1 MGSYIDELVAI
12 SRKKRSVLFQLGSL
26 FLGSFVFLFLLP
38 WLLFALARAVVPGF
52 LPGLPR
58 MVEVPLAFLMAAVG
72 LAITVWAVFVQ
83 WRIGRGTPAPLAPT
97 QRLVI
102 SGPYKYCRNPI
113 ELGAILYYFAVGMF
127 FGNVF
132 YGLACFGMG
141 LVFGSAYHRFVE
153 EKELAL
159 RFGAEYEEYRRTV
172 PFLIPRRPRKGQTCQ

>member
-1 MGSYIDELVAI
+1 MGKFTDELVAI
-12 SRKKRSVLFQLGSL
+12 SRRKRSALFQLVSI

-58 MVEVPLAFLMAAVG
+58 MVEVPLAFIMAAVG
-72 LAITVWAVFVQ
+72 LAITGWAAFAQ
-83 WRIGRGTPAPLAPT
+83 WRIGHGTPAPVAPT

-102 SGPYKYCRNPI
+102 TGPYKYCRNPI
-113 ELGAILYYFAVGMF
+113 ELGAILYYFAVGLF

-132 YGLACFGMG
+132 YGLACFCMG

-153 EKELAL
+153 EKELAQ
-159 RFGAEYEEYRRTV
+159 RFGEEYEQYRRSV
-172 PFLIPRRPRKGQTCQ
+172 PFLIPRRPHKD